1 MHRQINP
8 SPSHDVFWIFLLW
21 RALHGG
27 DPTLAD
33 VAAAAIAS
41 LAQFLPVQENSF
53 GLLPPP
59 TSLHLAA
66 AFENDESEELECN
79 DGDADALDV
88 LPDQDDGQTIPSLFC
103 RDPREFRV
111 GYYYFSFKG
120 VFYRLDRP
128 AFSCLPTAA

>member
-8 SPSHDVFWIFLLW
+8 TPSHDVFWIFLLW

-59 TSLHLAA
+59 SSPHIAA
-66 AFENDESEELECN
+66 ASEDDE
-79 DGDADALDV
+79 DGDEDIDTTDAF
-88 LPDQDDGQTIPSLFC
+88 PDQGQPRSTLALLCYDPS
-103 RDPREFRV
+103 EFRAD
-111 GYYYFSFKG
+111 YYYFNFKG